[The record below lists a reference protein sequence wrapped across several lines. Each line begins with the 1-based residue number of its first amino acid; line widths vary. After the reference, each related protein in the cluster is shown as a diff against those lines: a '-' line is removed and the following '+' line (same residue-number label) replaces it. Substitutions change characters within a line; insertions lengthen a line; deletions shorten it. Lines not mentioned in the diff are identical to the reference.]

1 MPTPEAPAEPASA
14 EPEASAGQAA
24 EPALAKPKTALWKS
38 LLKAAIAVLFIGGVV
53 YSVVSQWGEVRP
65 LLGKLSLTALGL
77 ATLAVFVGVYA
88 TFMAWRA
95 IMTDLGFP
103 LGHNAGMRV
112 FFVSQLGKY
121 VPGKLWPILMQM
133 RLGRAY
139 QIPVRASGAA
149 ALVFLLMVIGSGLVV
164 AVPTLPLFGGNA
176 WGTYWWTALILVA
189 AIVVALPPVLNRL
202 IALGLRLTRREPLPQ
217 PMTFRGI
224 TIAALWSLVAWF
236 AYGVHIWVLAGDLG
250 AQHSFWLYVI
260 STGGFAAAFSAGFLL
275 PVAPAGAGAREWA
288 MILLFAVVLTKPQ
301 VLVIA
306 VISRLLFTLMD
317 VAWAGIGALVRPP
330 ADADQGPARG

>member
-1 MPTPEAPAEPASA
+1 MAEPAGPAVTTGSA
-14 EPEASAGQAA
+14 GPAGSASAS
-24 EPALAKPKTALWKS
+24 AKPRTALWKS
-38 LLKAAIAVLFIGGVV
+38 LLKAAIAALFIGGVV
-53 YSVVSQWGEVRP
+53 YSVVRQWGEVRP
-65 LLGKLSLTALGL
+65 LLGQLSLSALGV
-77 ATLAVFVGVYA
+77 ATVSVFVGVYA

-95 IMTDLGFP
+95 IMADLGFP
-103 LGHNAGMRV
+103 LAHNAGMRV

-139 QIPVRASGAA
+139 KIPVRASGAA

-164 AVPTLPLFGGNA
+164 AVPTLPLFGGKA

-189 AIVVALPPVLNRL
+189 AVAVALPPVLNRL
-202 IALGLRLTRREPLPQ
+202 IGLGLRLTRREPLPQ

-224 TIAALWSLVAWF
+224 TIAALWSVVAWF
-236 AYGVHIWVLAGDLG
+236 AYGVHVWVLAGDLG
-250 AQHSFWLYVI
+250 AGHSFWLYVI

-288 MILLFAVVLTKPQ
+288 MILLFTIALSKPQ

-317 VAWAGIGALVRPP
+317 VAWAGIGALIRPP
-330 ADADQGPARG
+330 AEAG